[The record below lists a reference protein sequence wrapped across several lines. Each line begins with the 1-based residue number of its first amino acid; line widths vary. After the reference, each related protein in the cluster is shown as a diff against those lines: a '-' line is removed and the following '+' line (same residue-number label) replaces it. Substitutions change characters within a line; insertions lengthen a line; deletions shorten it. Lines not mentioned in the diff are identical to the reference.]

1 MNPQLQLML
10 QQAIQA
16 FENGNFDSADSM
28 LKRLLQVDSK
38 NLPALHVLGLI
49 KAAQGRYQESADYL
63 GRAARLNPNDASI
76 QYNLAKALMDCGDDK
91 GATPHHKKAV
101 ELYPKNP
108 QAWLNYGKSTFNLG
122 RHDEALAHY
131 DRALQLKSDYYD
143 AWMSKSLALYT
154 LERYTESL
162 EHCDKALFLGPSSHE
177 AYNNKGIILHALNR
191 FDEALKC
198 YAEALKLQSDYYEAH
213 SNKGV
218 TLHSL
223 KQYEEALVHY
233 DRAISLKPDYFEA
246 WTNRGL
252 TFHEL
257 KRYDDAL
264 LNYDKALSLNP
275 ASIKCW
281 LNRGL
286 SLHQLERY
294 EEALI
299 HYDRAISL
307 KPDYFEAWTNRGLTF
322 HELKRYDDALVN
334 YEQALRIKPNYGD
347 AWLSKASTFYKLA
360 EYENALAN
368 CQRAISIKPDN
379 HLAHNN
385 KGLILT
391 ALNQHEEALK
401 NFNEAIRLQPDYY
414 LSFRNRGFAL
424 HGLNRN
430 KEALLSYDLALAIKS
445 NDQDTLWNKSLALLV
460 EGDLENG
467 FPLYENRLYSK
478 QIGKIA
484 NGARIYEAPKW
495 TGKESLAGK
504 TIFLYGEQGFGDCIQ
519 FSRYAKLVANL
530 GATVLLEVPQA
541 LVPIMNNLTGVSR
554 VISMG
559 EELPSFDFHSAIMS
573 LPAIFKTNLSN
584 IPCAN
589 QYINID
595 HHPNKII
602 EWKDRL
608 GAKTKPRIGL
618 AWSGNL
624 IHSND
629 SNRSLL
635 LNTILPYLPAGFNYV
650 SLQKE
655 VRPEDKLALEA
666 NPNILN
672 FSEFLNDFLDTAAL
686 IHQLDLVISVDTSVA
701 HLSAA
706 LGKKTWILI
715 PFAPDWRWLLDR
727 EDSPWYS
734 SVKLYRQTSIGNWA
748 SPLIKMKADL
758 EKIKSTL

>member
-1 MNPQLQLML
+1 MTPQLQLML

-16 FENGNFDSADSM
+16 FENGNLDSADLM

-49 KAAQGRYQESADYL
+49 KASQGSYKESADYL

-101 ELYPKNP
+101 ELNPKNP
-108 QAWLNYGKSTFNLG
+108 QAWLNYGKSAFNLG

-131 DRALQLKSDYYD
+131 DRALQLKPDYYE
-143 AWMSKSLALYT
+143 ALV
-154 LERYTESL
+154 
-162 EHCDKALFLGPSSHE
+162 
-177 AYNNKGIILHALNR
+177 NKGVTLHELKQFSEALAHYDRALLLKPDACNTHMNLGITFHALQRDDEALTHYDRALQLKPDYPEALVNRGLSLHDLNR
-191 FDEALKC
+191 FDEAIAHYDRALQLKP
-198 YAEALKLQSDYYEAH
+198 DYYEA
-213 SNKGV
+213 S
-218 TLHSL
+218 
-223 KQYEEALVHY
+223 
-233 DRAISLKPDYFEA
+233 
-246 WTNRGL
+246 
-252 TFHEL
+252 
-257 KRYDDAL
+257 
-264 LNYDKALSLNP
+264 
-275 ASIKCW
+275 
-281 LNRGL
+281 
-286 SLHQLERY
+286 
-294 EEALI
+294 
-299 HYDRAISL
+299 
-307 KPDYFEAWTNRGLTF
+307 
-322 HELKRYDDALVN
+322 
-334 YEQALRIKPNYGD
+334 
-347 AWLSKASTFYKLA
+347 
-360 EYENALAN
+360 
-368 CQRAISIKPDN
+368 
-379 HLAHNN
+379 
-385 KGLILT
+385 
-391 ALNQHEEALK
+391 
-401 NFNEAIRLQPDYY
+401 
-414 LSFRNRGFAL
+414 
-424 HGLNRN
+424 
-430 KEALLSYDLALAIKS
+430 
-445 NDQDTLWNKSLALLV
+445 WNKSISLLTK
-460 EGDLENG
+460 GDLENG
-467 FPLYENRLYSK
+467 FLLYEVRRKTK
-478 QIGKIA
+478 QVLKIIG
-484 NGARIYEAPKW
+484 GARSFSSPAW
-495 TGKESLAGK
+495 RGTESLVGK

-530 GATVLLEVPQA
+530 GATVILEVPPA

-595 HHPNKII
+595 HHSNKLI
-602 EWKDRL
+602 EWRDRF

-624 IHSND
+624 SHAND

-635 LNTILPYLPAGFNYV
+635 LNSILPYLPAGFNYV

-672 FSEFLNDFLDTAAL
+672 FSESLNDFLDTAAL
-686 IHQLDLVISVDTSVA
+686 ICQLDLVISVDTSVA

-715 PFAPDWRWLLDR
+715 PFVPDWRWLLDR
-727 EDSPWYS
+727 EDNPWYS

-758 EKIKSTL
+758 EKIKSML